1 MVFTKTFYTF
11 NVHRSTWFGV
21 PINQALCSCVLS
33 PDLNSFIM
41 QKFSTNHTK
50 LLTSV
55 YHNLAMLVTGSKDKT
70 VEMFA
75 MSERKN
81 AEEKMEEEE
90 KEEEEEEEEQC
101 VYSFTDHHGDI
112 CCVSINSFVCCLIF
126 YLFLLSCFS
135 SD

>member
-1 MVFTKTFYTF
+1 MVIFTFGMWFRTF
-11 NVHRSTWFGV
+11 NVQRSLTWFDV
-21 PINQALCSCVLS
+21 PINHALSSCVLS
-33 PDLNSFIM
+33 PDLNYFIM

-75 MSERKN
+75 MREKRKN
-81 AEEKMEEEE
+81 AEEKKKEE
-90 KEEEEEEEEQC
+90 KEEEEEEQC

-112 CCVSINSFVCCLIF
+112 CCVSNNLLCCCIV
-126 YLFLLSCFS
+126 
-135 SD
+135 